1 MNTWADNEHPKTN
14 RVNTS
19 VKVRFM
25 TEAFNPQQTYPA
37 CEAKTCRMTG
47 WEISLTN
54 WEVFPGMAL
63 KIAQNCI
70 AT

>member
-1 MNTWADNEHPKTN
+1 MPHTTAVEIGASRLMNTWADNEHPKTN

-37 CEAKTCRMTG
+37 CEAKTCRNDWLG
-47 WEISLTN
+47 NLAE
-54 WEVFPGMAL
+54 
-63 KIAQNCI
+63 
-70 AT
+70 